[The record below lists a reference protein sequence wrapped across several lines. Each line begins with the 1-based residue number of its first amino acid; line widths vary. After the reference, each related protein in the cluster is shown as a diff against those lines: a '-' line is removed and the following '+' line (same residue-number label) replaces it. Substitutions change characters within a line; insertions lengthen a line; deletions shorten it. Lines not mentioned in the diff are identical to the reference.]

1 MLKVAVLMSMY
12 NGEKFLQVQMDSLL
26 TQQGV
31 DVTIFVRDDGS
42 HDASVSIVES
52 FVTKHHNV
60 RLFTGKNIGIVQ
72 SFVTLVELAGE
83 DFDFYALCDQDDY
96 WKPKK
101 LMSAVN
107 FLTEKN
113 NNQPLL
119 YCSALEYVDTE
130 LTYSGRSRKK
140 MQPSFGN
147 ALVENIVTGCTSVF
161 NRQLRALIIQHRPR
175 NAVMHDW
182 WMYLLATA
190 FGEVVFD
197 PTPHIKYR
205 QHANNVIGATPRFLP
220 LWRRRLGV
228 VLSREI
234 IISVLQ
240 VEEFNNYYGN
250 QLENEKRTLIRRFL
264 QRKENKWSRWLL
276 VISTGITKQK
286 ILDTIAVRV
295 LILLGWY

>member
-1 MLKVAVLMSMY
+1 MLKVAVLMSTY

-101 LMSAVN
+101 LMSAVS